1 MSIRSTVRLSSPS
14 EINQKAFN
22 SERNLIHSISADA
35 NKADSLLMQIKI
47 NNVNVNDTEEKRER
61 II

>member
-1 MSIRSTVRLSSPS
+1 MK
-14 EINQKAFN
+14 INQKAFN

-35 NKADSLLMQIKI
+35 NTANSFLMQIKI